1 MLFDRNFLIG
11 LSGLPASGKST
22 FAYAFSQFFEKKNS
36 KMKIIIVD
44 PDNIRKELS
53 PKKFDYFKEKT
64 VRKKN
69 RKAIK
74 KSLKEGFIVI
84 SDDLN
89 YYSSMRHEL
98 KKVADRLNLEFY
110 FVYISTP
117 LKVCLKW
124 NDIRGNPIPESVIK
138 GINQKFDQFGK
149 YRWDVPILELD
160 FSTDIDINEP
170 IERLIDLIKN
180 DQKAKI
186 EGESNK
192 QICSIRAS
200 NYSNE
205 KLDIITRKIV
215 GEVLQN
221 SKFHYLKS
229 EIIKYR
235 KQFVK
240 NRFKNPIN
248 ETEISNEF
256 KSYLEKNL
264 NVKVF

>member
-1 MLFDRNFLIG
+1 LLFDKNFLICM
-11 LSGLPASGKST
+11 SGLPASGKST

-44 PDNIRKELS
+44 PDKIRKELS
-53 PKKFDYFKEKT
+53 LKKFDYFKEKI

-69 RKAIK
+69 LKAIK
-74 KSLKEGFIVI
+74 KSLKKGFIVI

-98 KKVADRLNLEFY
+98 KNVADRLNLEFY
-110 FVYISTP
+110 LVYISTP

-124 NDIRGNPIPESVIK
+124 NEMRGNTIPEGVVK

-149 YRWDVPILELD
+149 YRWDIPILELD
-160 FSTDIDINEP
+160 FSKDIDLNET
-170 IERLIDLIKN
+170 IENLVNLIEK
-180 DQKAKI
+180 DQKVKI
-186 EGESNK
+186 ESK
-192 QICSIRAS
+192 TKPFSSIRAS

-205 KLDIITRKIV
+205 KLDVITRKIV
-215 GEVLQN
+215 GEILQN

-229 EIIKYR
+229 EIIKSR

>member
-1 MLFDRNFLIG
+1 M
-11 LSGLPASGKST
+11 SGLPASGKST
-22 FAYAFSQFFEKKNS
+22 FTYAFSQFFEKKNS

-53 PKKFDYFKEKT
+53 PKKFDYINEKI

-69 RKAIK
+69 LTAIK
-74 KSLKEGFIVI
+74 NSLKKGFIVI

-89 YYSSMRHEL
+89 YYSGMRHEL
-98 KKVADRLNLEFY
+98 KNLADRLNLEFY
-110 FVYISTP
+110 IIHISTP
-117 LKVCLKW
+117 LNVCLKW
-124 NDIRGNPIPESVIK
+124 NEMRGNPIPESVIK
-138 GINQKFDQFGK
+138 GINQKFDQFST
-149 YRWDVPILELD
+149 YRWDIPILEID
-160 FSTDIDINEP
+160 FSKN
-170 IERLIDLIKN
+170 IDLNETIENLVNLIEK

-186 EGESNK
+186 ERKNK
-192 QICSIRAS
+192 QISSIRAS

-215 GEVLQN
+215 GEILQN

-264 NVKVF
+264 NIKVF